1 MGMEL
6 EKGKR
11 AGDRADE
18 RPRTTNTTINY
29 KLNGYN
35 RCLGAGG
42 GEDDRKVSVLAPR
55 SDLRF
60 KIQRPSRLSRRLM

>member
-1 MGMEL
+1 MEL

-18 RPRTTNTTINY
+18 RPRTTNATINY

-35 RCLGAGG
+35 RFSGTGG
-42 GEDDRKVSVLAPR
+42 GEDGRKAIVLALRP
-55 SDLRF
+55 DLRF
-60 KIQRPSRLSRRLM
+60 EIQRPSSPSRGLL